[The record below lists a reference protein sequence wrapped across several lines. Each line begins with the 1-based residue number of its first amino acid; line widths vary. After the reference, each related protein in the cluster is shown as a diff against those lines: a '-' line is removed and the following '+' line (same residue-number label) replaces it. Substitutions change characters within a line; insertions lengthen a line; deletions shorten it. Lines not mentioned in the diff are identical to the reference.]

1 MPLRRRAWLTREGW
15 YYLAVLAFI
24 IGGSVL
30 RSVNLLVVLAG
41 MMIAPL
47 LFNWRLVMASLM
59 GLVVSRR
66 LPPQMLAGE
75 PLTVEIAAENTR
87 TWMSSWLLT
96 VEDWVERK
104 EVQGPRSNVQSP
116 RSEKQRRSVHEPGEM
131 HHARVDARW
140 RRFAHWFSPRRFFH
154 LDAVPAAATISQ
166 VPARGTAIGTYRVTL
181 HRRGRYRF
189 GPLRVSTR
197 FPLGLVRGHMT
208 LPEYAELIV
217 SPRLGRLLPQW
228 LSLLEA
234 EQVGDQRRHPQRGV
248 SDGDYYGLRPW
259 QSGDSLRWIHW
270 RTTARL
276 ARPIVRQYERR
287 RSRDVAIVVDPWL
300 PAGGD
305 EHAEGIVE
313 LAISLAATAVTDI
326 TSRGH
331 SRLTVAIAGRSP
343 ECHSGSASDVMC
355 QEVLARLAD
364 VEAGEDAAAAE
375 AIQMAV
381 EQAPRGSRVIVL
393 SSRAAN
399 APSLAEASADLP
411 LDPEDLLWID
421 VGSEE
426 LAGLFT
432 LDVG

>member
-59 GLVVSRR
+59 GLVVHRR

-87 TWMSSWLLT
+87 SWMSSWLLT
-96 VEDWVERK
+96 AEDWIERQEA
-104 EVQGPRSNVQSP
+104 EVGSRGSGVGS
-116 RSEKQRRSVHEPGEM
+116 RL
-131 HHARVDARW
+131 ARW
-140 RRFAHWFSPRRFFH
+140 LSPRRLLH
-154 LDAVPAAATISQ
+154 LDAVHAAAAIPQ
-166 VPARGTAIGTYRVTL
+166 VPARGKALGTYRVTL

-197 FPLGLVRGHMT
+197 FPLGLVRGQIT
-208 LPEYAELIV
+208 LPEYDELIV

-234 EQVGDQRRHPQRGV
+234 EMAGDQRRNPQRGM
-248 SDGDYYGLRPW
+248 SEGDYYGLRPW
-259 QSGDSLRWIHW
+259 QTGDSLRWIHW

-287 RSRDVAIVVDPWL
+287 KSREVALVVDPWL
-300 PAGGD
+300 LPRHD
-305 EHAEGIVE
+305 EHAAETVE
-313 LAISLAATAVTDI
+313 LAISVAATAVTDI

-331 SRLTVAIAGRSP
+331 ARLTVAVGGRP
-343 ECHSGSASDVMC
+343 AECYSGSGSPILC
-355 QEVLARLAD
+355 QEILAALAD
-364 VEAGEDAAAAE
+364 VQPSDDYVLAD
-375 AIQMAV
+375 AIQQAV
-381 EQAPRGSRVIVL
+381 EQAPRGARIIVL

-399 APSLAEASADLP
+399 DPSLDNVSTELP
-411 LDPEDLLWID
+411 IEPDDLLWID
-421 VGSEE
+421 VGSAE
-426 LAGLFT
+426 LATLFT
-432 LDVG
+432 LEVD